1 MQLTQIESV
10 YKMKR
15 NQGNVQSFGTL
26 LNAKVKQFFAEDRSP
41 FFQMQL
47 PKHSQAS
54 AREGF
59 NLTWSLKQ
67 SNSSLQTKAYKLQ
80 NLNDLRRLQLWRD
93 DPLLLFCS
101 LEIHPTFFLL
111 DIHT

>member
-1 MQLTQIESV
+1 
-10 YKMKR
+10 MKR
-15 NQGNVQSFGTL
+15 NQGNLLSVGTL
-26 LNAKVKQFFAEDRSP
+26 FNAKVKQFFAEDRSP

-67 SNSSLQTKAYKLQ
+67 SNLLLQTKVKMLQ
-80 NLNDLRRLQLWRD
+80 NINNLRRLQLLRD
-93 DPLLLFCS
+93 DPLLLFYI
-101 LEIHPTFFLL
+101 LEIRPTFFLL
-111 DIHT
+111 GIHT